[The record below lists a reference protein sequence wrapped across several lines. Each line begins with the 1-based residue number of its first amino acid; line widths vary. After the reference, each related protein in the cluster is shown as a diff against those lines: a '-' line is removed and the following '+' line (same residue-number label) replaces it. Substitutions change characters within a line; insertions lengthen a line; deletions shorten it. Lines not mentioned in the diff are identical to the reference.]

1 MLQQRAPAVAGTFY
15 PRETAALAGAID
27 RYLSDC
33 EPGAEAPKALIVPHA
48 GYIYSGPVAARAY
61 ARLAPARDRI
71 HRVVLI
77 GPSHYVEFRGL
88 AVPAT
93 ETFLTPL
100 GPVPLD
106 LYAIERLRAL
116 PQVAVN
122 DAAHAR
128 EHSLEVQLPFLQRV
142 LGNFV
147 LIPLV
152 TGQVPPEAVA
162 EVLTLL
168 WGGPETLIVVSSDLS
183 HYLDYESA
191 RARDSDTADSILGL
205 RPEEIGPDRAC
216 GRHGI
221 GGLLSYARHHGLKIR
236 KLDLRNS
243 GDTAGPR
250 DAVVGYGAF
259 AIWQPALN

>member
-1 MLQQRAPAVAGTFY
+1 MPRQRAPAVAGTFY
-15 PRETAALAGAID
+15 PDETAALEGAID

-48 GYIYSGPVAARAY
+48 GYVYSGPVAARAY
-61 ARLAPARDRI
+61 ARLAPARGRI
-71 HRVVLI
+71 RRVVLI
-77 GPSHYVEFRGL
+77 GPSHYVAFQGL

-93 ETFLTPL
+93 EAFVTPL
-100 GPVPLD
+100 GPVLLD
-106 LYAIERLRAL
+106 REAVDRLCAL
-116 PQVAVN
+116 PQVAVK

-128 EHSLEVQLPFLQRV
+128 EHSLEVQIPFLQRV
-142 LGNFV
+142 LGGFV

-162 EVLTLL
+162 EVLALL
-168 WGGPETLIVVSSDLS
+168 WGGPETLVVVSSDLS

-191 RARDSDTADSILGL
+191 RERDFGTANSILML
-205 RPEEIGPDRAC
+205 QPEEIGPEQAC
-216 GRHGI
+216 GCHGI
-221 GGLLSYARHHGLKIR
+221 GGLLTFARRHGLKIQ

-250 DAVVGYGAF
+250 DSVVGYGAF
-259 AIWQPALN
+259 ALWQPVPN